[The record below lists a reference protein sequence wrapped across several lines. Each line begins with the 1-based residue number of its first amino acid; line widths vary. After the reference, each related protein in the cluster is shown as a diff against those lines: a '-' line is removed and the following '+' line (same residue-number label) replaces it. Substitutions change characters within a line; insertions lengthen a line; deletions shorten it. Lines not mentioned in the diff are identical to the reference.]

1 MSRVETVRWDSVLID
16 NWFFEL
22 LWAVSRFFIH
32 PLFYLFFLMTFAYG
46 YFRIKRER
54 KSFHIRVQDIYDEL
68 KFTYTKG
75 LIVGCIA
82 SLLLFSIGLS
92 LPFGTIVLLAIV
104 TAVLGFTFRL
114 RWLSAAY
121 SVGITLF
128 VTAILSNTQAGGID
142 QFFVGLTKTNYASL
156 SILAGLMVLA
166 EGVLI
171 YRTAHKNTSPFIK
184 TSTRGLPIGTHE
196 ANRTWMLPLLFL
208 VPGGELT
215 SSLTWWPVL
224 TINGEPF
231 LLMFIPFFIG
241 FNQRVQGSLP
251 QESIKVTG
259 LRVIWLGVLTL
270 FLSVISIWFTVLAFI
285 AAFMAIVGREFITI
299 RQRINDDS
307 AAFYFSKRDHG
318 LMILGIL
325 PQSPAEKMNLQ
336 VGEMVMK
343 VNGHDV
349 KTVEEFYE
357 SLQKNRA
364 FCKLEVVGFNGEIRF
379 AQRALYDG
387 EHHELGILF
396 VQDEKKWETEAV

>member
-1 MSRVETVRWDSVLID
+1 
-16 NWFFEL
+16 
-22 LWAVSRFFIH
+22 
-32 PLFYLFFLMTFAYG
+32 MTLAYG

-54 KSFHIRVQDIYDEL
+54 KSFHIRVQDIYDEM

-75 LIVGCIA
+75 LMVGCIA
-82 SLLLFSIGLS
+82 SIVLFGIGLS
-92 LPFGTIVLLAIV
+92 LPFGAIVLLTIV

-114 RWLSAAY
+114 RWLSAAF
-121 SVGITLF
+121 SIGITLF
-128 VTAILSNTQAGGID
+128 ATAIITNTQAGGIE
-142 QFFVGLTKTNYASL
+142 QFFVGLSKTSYTSL
-156 SILAGLMVLA
+156 SILAGLMVIA

-171 YRTAHKNTSPFIK
+171 YRTAHKNTSPFLI

-215 SSLTWWPVL
+215 SSLSWWPAL
-224 TINGEPF
+224 TISGEPF

-270 FLSVISIWFTVLAFI
+270 LLSVVSIWFTVAAFI
-285 AAFMAIVGREFITI
+285 AVFAAMLGREFITI

-307 AAFYFSKRDHG
+307 AAFYFSKRDQG

-325 PQSPAEKMNLQ
+325 PQSPAEKMKLQ

-343 VNGHDV
+343 VNGYSVH
-349 KTVEEFYE
+349 TVEEFYQA
-357 SLQKNRA
+357 LQKNSA
-364 FCKLEVVGFNGEIRF
+364 FCKLEIIGFNGEIRF

-387 EHHELGILF
+387 EHHELGILL